1 MKLNQQ
7 EVAAM
12 AVSDKLELVRQMQN
26 FGDDDDDARSDI
38 TSTSMETGNDDSS
51 STTDESPKM
60 GRRKTVMRLTKK
72 RGRPVEQKGSNLAS
86 RFMERYLKLAKD
98 LRQVSADSNSIQNTL
113 LSVAIITIKRK
124 CFFAHTSSVTLTI

>member
-38 TSTSMETGNDDSS
+38 TTTSMETGNDDSS

-98 LRQVSADSNSIQNTL
+98 LRQVSTDSSSIQNT
-113 LSVAIITIKRK
+113 
-124 CFFAHTSSVTLTI
+124 